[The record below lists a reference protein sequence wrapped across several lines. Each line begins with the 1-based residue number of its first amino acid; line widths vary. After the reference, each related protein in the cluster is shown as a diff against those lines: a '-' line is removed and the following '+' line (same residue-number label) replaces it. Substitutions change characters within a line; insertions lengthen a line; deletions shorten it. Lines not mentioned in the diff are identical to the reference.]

1 MQKIFLIILTLLFC
15 QFSQAQRIATVD
27 WTVAETLLA
36 LGINPVGVGDVN
48 SYNVWVKEPKI
59 NANLTADLGT
69 RLQPNLEVIAK
80 LDVDLFIN
88 SPMYAS
94 ITPKLEEFAPVQ
106 LVNFTAE
113 NDIWAQVLSSTH
125 EIAKLAQVENTAN
138 NYIATSQREL
148 ADLKEKLALDKGKKI
163 AVVQF
168 ADSKNFR
175 LYAKNSIV
183 GAVLDHLGLE
193 NVYNQPGNLWGFINL
208 TIDKLAD
215 FPSDT
220 QLVVVKPY
228 PADVPAKL
236 ALNSLWN
243 YLPLKENVIIL
254 PETWT
259 FGGLPS
265 AMRFA
270 RLLVEGLNGESGK
283 W

>member
-1 MQKIFLIILTLLFC
+1 MQKIFLVILTLLFC
-15 QFSQAQRIATVD
+15 QFSHAQRIATVD

-113 NDIWAQVLSSTH
+113 NDIWAQVLNSTH

-148 ADLKEKLALDKGKKI
+148 ADLKEKIALDKGKKI

-193 NVYNQPGNLWGFINL
+193 NVHNQPGNLWGFINL

-215 FPSDT
+215 FPADT